1 VNKSLRNRLIIG
13 IFLLIISAILAVF
26 AHSTPYFPG
35 DLPAMRFV
43 QSLNSHFLTSFMT
56 VISNSATGI
65 PAALLVIA
73 CVLIIWWRLGKLE
86 AIFMIAAGVLS
97 PIANLFKLIIEQPR
111 PPATLADILLP
122 IGGLGFPSG
131 HAFFAA
137 MVLGMLIYFI
147 LKNVAL
153 SVLKMLLVSVLIIYI
168 LLVGYSRV
176 YLGVHWGSEVIES
189 YLIAGGFLLLL
200 TALYEQINIS
210 KARRNKNQ
218 TR

>member
-1 VNKSLRNRLIIG
+1 
-13 IFLLIISAILAVF
+13 
-26 AHSTPYFPG
+26 
-35 DLPAMRFV
+35 
-43 QSLNSHFLTSFMT
+43 MT
-56 VISNSATGI
+56 IVSNSSTGI
-65 PAALLVIA
+65 PAVLLVIA
-73 CVLIIWWRLGKLE
+73 LVLIIWWRLGKLE
-86 AIFMIAAGVLS
+86 AIFMAAAGVLS

-111 PPATLADILLP
+111 PPATIANIILP

-137 MVLGMLIYFI
+137 MMLGMLIYFI
-147 LKNVAL
+147 LKFVA
-153 SVLKMLLVSVLIIYI
+153 SKPLKTLLVSFLAFYI

-210 KARRNKNQ
+210 KARRNKSE
-218 TR
+218 TK

>member
-13 IFLLIISAILAVF
+13 ILLLIISAILAVF
-26 AHSTPYFPG
+26 AHSRPYFPG
-35 DLPAMRFV
+35 DIPVMQFV
-43 QSLNSHFLTSFMT
+43 QTRSSNFLTSFMT
-56 VISNSATGI
+56 IVSNSSTGI
-65 PAALLVIA
+65 PAVLLVIA
-73 CVLIIWWRLGKLE
+73 LVLIIWWRLGKLE
-86 AIFMIAAGVLS
+86 AIFMAAAGVLS

-111 PPATLADILLP
+111 PPATIANIILP

-137 MVLGMLIYFI
+137 MMLGMLIYFI
-147 LKNVAL
+147 LKFVA
-153 SVLKMLLVSVLIIYI
+153 SKPLKTLLVSFLAFYI

-200 TALYEQINIS
+200 TALHEQINIS
-210 KARRNKNQ
+210 KARHNKSE
-218 TR
+218 TK